1 MKNPINSSFPE
12 GFDCSL
18 IYTVL
23 SDTNPWIFKEQK
35 LLQNCK
41 QTYSYEMSILII
53 ISTTT
58 R

>member
-1 MKNPINSSFPE
+1 MKNPISSSFAE

-23 SDTNPWIFKEQK
+23 SDTNPWVLKSRNRFRIVNKHIP
-35 LLQNCK
+35 
-41 QTYSYEMSILII
+41 M
-53 ISTTT
+53 